1 MLTDTHCH
9 LDLEKFDA
17 DRDQVIRRAE
27 LAGLSRILIPGL
39 TVSSSQSVVN
49 LAGTHP
55 MLFAAVGVH
64 PNDALTWDGQ
74 TISSLKQ
81 LISSSNSSALSR
93 NGGKVVAI
101 GEIGL
106 DYYWKTATKEDQ
118 IDILKQQLAL
128 ALEVSLPVVLH
139 CREEGDIEYGICAE
153 DLLNILEE
161 WIINLEKVNNPLLER
176 PGVLHSFS
184 SSLEIAQ
191 KAIELGFFIGITG
204 PITYKN
210 AENRRRVTAE
220 LPLERL
226 LIETDSPFLAP
237 HPNRGK
243 RNEPAF
249 VADIA
254 DKIAEIKSCTPQDVA
269 AVTTKNA
276 ARLFAWEETV

>member
-9 LDLEKFDA
+9 LDLDKFDA
-17 DRDQVIRRAE
+17 DRDEVIRRAE

-39 TVSSSQSVVN
+39 TVASSRNVVQ
-49 LAGTHP
+49 LAYTHP

-64 PNDALTWDGQ
+64 PNDASTWDEQ

-81 LISSSNSSALSR
+81 LISSPSKTTLSGR
-93 NGGKVVAI
+93 GGKVVAI

-106 DYYWKTATKEDQ
+106 DYYWKAATPKDQ
-118 IDILKQQLAL
+118 IEILKLQLVL
-128 ALEVSLPVVLH
+128 ALEVRLPVVLH
-139 CREEGDIEYGICAE
+139 CREDGDKEHGACAE
-153 DLLNILEE
+153 DLLNILEH
-161 WIINLEKVNNPLLER
+161 WIINLEGTNHPLLER

-184 SSLEIAQ
+184 GSLEIAQ
-191 KAIELGFFIGITG
+191 RAIKLGFFIGITG

-210 AENRRRVTAE
+210 ADNRRRVTAG
-220 LPLERL
+220 LPLEKL

-249 VADIA
+249 VANIA
-254 DKIAEIKSCTPQDVA
+254 DKIAEIKSCTPQEVA
-269 AVTTKNA
+269 AMTTKNA

>member
-9 LDLEKFDA
+9 LDLDKFDA
-17 DRDQVIRRAE
+17 DRDEVIRRAE

-39 TVSSSQSVVN
+39 TVASSRNVVQ
-49 LAGTHP
+49 LAYTHP

-64 PNDALTWDGQ
+64 PNDASTWDEQ

-81 LISSSNSSALSR
+81 LISSPSKTTLSGR
-93 NGGKVVAI
+93 GGKVVAI

-106 DYYWKTATKEDQ
+106 DYYWKAATPKDQ
-118 IDILKQQLAL
+118 IEILKLQLAL
-128 ALEVSLPVVLH
+128 ALEVRLPVVLH
-139 CREEGDIEYGICAE
+139 CREDGDKEHGACAE
-153 DLLNILEE
+153 DLLNILEH
-161 WIINLEKVNNPLLER
+161 WIINLEGTNHPLLER

-184 SSLEIAQ
+184 GSLEIAQ
-191 KAIELGFFIGITG
+191 RAIKLGFFIGITG

-210 AENRRRVTAE
+210 ADNRRRVTAG
-220 LPLERL
+220 LPLEKL

-249 VADIA
+249 VAHIA
-254 DKIAEIKSCTPQDVA
+254 DKIAEIKSCTPQEVA
-269 AVTTKNA
+269 AMTTKNA

>member
-1 MLTDTHCH
+1 VLTDTHCH

-17 DRDQVIRRAE
+17 DRNEVIRRAE
-27 LAGLSRILIPGL
+27 LAGISRILIPGL
-39 TVSSSQSVVN
+39 TVASSRNVVQ
-49 LAGTHP
+49 LAYTHP
-55 MLFAAVGVH
+55 LLFAAVGVH
-64 PNDALTWDGQ
+64 PNDASTWDGQ

-81 LISSSNSSALSR
+81 LISPPSKPALP
-93 NGGKVVAI
+93 GKEGKVVAI

-106 DYYWKTATKEDQ
+106 DYYWKTSTSKDQ
-118 IDILKQQLAL
+118 IDILKLQLAL
-128 ALEVSLPVVLH
+128 ALEFHLPVVLH
-139 CREEGDIEYGICAE
+139 CREEGDIEYGTCAE
-153 DLLNILEE
+153 DLINILEE
-161 WIINLEKVNNPLLER
+161 WITNLEKVNHPLLER

-184 SSLEIAQ
+184 GSLEFAQ
-191 KAIELGFFIGITG
+191 NAIKLGFFIGITG

-210 AENRRRVTAE
+210 AENRRQVTAG

-249 VADIA
+249 VANIA
-254 DKIAEIKSCTPQDVA
+254 DKIAEIKSCTPQEVA

-276 ARLFAWEETV
+276 AQLFAWEETV

>member
-1 MLTDTHCH
+1 VLTDTHCH
-9 LDLEKFDA
+9 LDLDKFDA
-17 DRDQVIRRAE
+17 DRDEVIRRAE

-39 TVSSSQSVVN
+39 TVASSRNVVQ
-49 LAGTHP
+49 LAYTHP

-64 PNDALTWDGQ
+64 PNDASTWDEQ

-81 LISSSNSSALSR
+81 LISSPSKTTLSGR
-93 NGGKVVAI
+93 GGKVVAI

-106 DYYWKTATKEDQ
+106 DYYWKAATPKDQ
-118 IDILKQQLAL
+118 IEILKLQLVL
-128 ALEVSLPVVLH
+128 ALEVRLPVVLH
-139 CREEGDIEYGICAE
+139 CREDGDKEHGACAE
-153 DLLNILEE
+153 DLLNILEH
-161 WIINLEKVNNPLLER
+161 WIINLEGTNHPLLER

-184 SSLEIAQ
+184 GSLEIAQ
-191 KAIELGFFIGITG
+191 RAIKLGFFIGITG

-210 AENRRRVTAE
+210 ADNRRRVTAG
-220 LPLERL
+220 LPLEKL

-249 VADIA
+249 VANIA
-254 DKIAEIKSCTPQDVA
+254 DKIAEIKSCTPQEVA
-269 AVTTKNA
+269 AMTTKNA